1 MGKRDS
7 LNFTDND
14 LRFDVNKVL
23 DLLDSGQIR
32 VSEKNGL
39 WEANQWVKK
48 AILLSFKTKDNS
60 IFSSGTSNLR
70 RGQYTWF
77 DK

>member
-1 MGKRDS
+1 MSENKLKENIENYWEKRDS

-32 VSEKNGL
+32 VSEKKMVYGKL
-39 WEANQWVKK
+39 
-48 AILLSFKTKDNS
+48 I
-60 IFSSGTSNLR
+60 SG
-70 RGQYTWF
+70 
-77 DK
+77 